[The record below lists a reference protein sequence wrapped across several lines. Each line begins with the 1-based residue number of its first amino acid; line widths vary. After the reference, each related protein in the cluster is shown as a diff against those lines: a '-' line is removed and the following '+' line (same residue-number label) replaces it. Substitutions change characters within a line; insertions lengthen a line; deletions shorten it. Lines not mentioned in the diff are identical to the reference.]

1 MKNVVPESMRNH
13 TRNNGINVPITR
25 HAMSTRKTA
34 VACLFVVLLHYSPHN
49 ALQAISSPFVCLTL
63 TTYHLT
69 RLNAVYVP
77 CSASQT
83 INTTYTHTHTR
94 TYTRAWR
101 IVHHIDPSYLIHLHL
116 FPQHQ
121 NKTTEPQILNTKNTR
136 KPCKYVV
143 FRILCECPQNL
154 LQKSVDKCLCVC

>member
-1 MKNVVPESMRNH
+1 MTSWKKHLSMKNVVPESMWNH

-25 HAMSTRKTA
+25 HAMSIRKTA
-34 VACLFVVLLHYSPHN
+34 VACLFVVLLHHSPHN

-83 INTTYTHTHTR
+83 INTAYTYTHT
-94 TYTRAWR
+94 R
-101 IVHHIDPSYLIHLHL
+101 IYARVTHCTPHRPVLFNPPAFIPATPKQDHITANFKH
-116 FPQHQ
+116 
-121 NKTTEPQILNTKNTR
+121 
-136 KPCKYVV
+136 
-143 FRILCECPQNL
+143 
-154 LQKSVDKCLCVC
+154 